1 MKLAIMQPYF
11 FPYIG
16 YFQLIASVDRF
27 VVYDN
32 IEYTKKGWINRNRFL
47 RDGEDVL
54 FSIPLKKGSDHLH
67 VRDRELAADFNK
79 DKLLN
84 QLAGAYKRAPHF
96 SEVFPLVER
105 AVRCESHNLFDY
117 ILHSLV
123 VTCEYLDI
131 KTELLVSSTLDIDHT
146 LRGKDKVRALCR
158 RAGADTYINAIGGR
172 ALYAKEEFLADGL
185 SLHFLKS
192 ADIAYPQFEHEFV
205 PWLSIID
212 VMMFNSRERI
222 SEWLASGYEL
232 V

>member
-11 FPYIG
+11 FPYVG

-47 RDGEDVL
+47 RNGEDVL

-84 QLAGAYKRAPHF
+84 QLAGAYKRAPEF
-96 SEVFPLVER
+96 SEVFPLVEK

-117 ILHSLV
+117 IHQSLV
-123 VTCEYLDI
+123 ATCEYLGL
-131 KTELLVSSTLDIDHT
+131 KTELVVSSTLDIDHT

-158 RAGADTYINAIGGR
+158 RAGADTYINAIGGQV
-172 ALYAKEEFLADGL
+172 LYAKEEFLADGL

-192 ADIAYPQFEHEFV
+192 AEIAYPQFDRPFV